1 MADRPITMS
10 LVHEFID
17 RLKKNTNISS
27 LEDIIAYCIK
37 NQIIPTSKLR
47 NYLIVQD
54 YYEWGDSRVRFC
66 ITMEEKYDL
75 SDSQINKVI
84 THYQRKQSEVTFLK

>member
-10 LVHEFID
+10 IVHEFIE
-17 RLKKNTNISS
+17 RLKANTDVTS

-47 NYLIVQD
+47 NYMIVQD
-54 YYEWGDSRVRFC
+54 YYEWGDSRVKFC
-66 ITMEEKYDL
+66 IHMEEKYDL

-84 THYQRKQSEVTFLK
+84 THFQRKQSEVKFLK